1 VDKNTM
7 HPQWHLFEEKL
18 ERVIEI
24 LERLE
29 TQALATIAEVEH
41 TSAADHKIDRG
52 KIDRYQSFAREVD
65 RVLHGDLHA
74 IGSEDGHDRSLLVH
88 HDVLVDGNGMEL
100 EQHLQHTDLSPQV
113 QVQRLTAQLT
123 AAYSRIAALEE
134 QLLAKRWH

>member
-1 VDKNTM
+1 M

-29 TQALATIAEVEH
+29 RQALATIAEVES
-41 TSAADHKIDRG
+41 TSLNSKTDLG

-65 RVLHGDLHA
+65 HVLHGDLHA
-74 IGSEDGHDRSLLVH
+74 ISNEDGHDRSLLVH